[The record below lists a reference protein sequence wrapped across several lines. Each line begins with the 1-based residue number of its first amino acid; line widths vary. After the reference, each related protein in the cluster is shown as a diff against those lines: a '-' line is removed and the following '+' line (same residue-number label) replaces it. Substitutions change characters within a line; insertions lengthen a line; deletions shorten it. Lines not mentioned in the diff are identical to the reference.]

1 MAPISKIIL
10 FLTAVVFF
18 FGQLLR
24 IDLKNFSFPLI
35 DIFIFLLFLINIFDK
50 FKTKNWQIKNKFF
63 LYFLIFAWIS
73 FLINFLIH
81 PIYSLTPIFYL
92 FRLTFLFS
100 FFIFPINPKILSD
113 KFHKVFNLVIFANV
127 IFGLIQY
134 FFWPDFT
141 YFDSLDWDPHLFR
154 LVSTFFDPTFTG
166 LIFLLFLIKI
176 FLDQK
181 IPFRKTLLFTTY
193 LALALTYSRSSL
205 IAFLVSFSFISLK
218 TKKTKIFFIA
228 LIIFLLTIISL
239 PRQAGEGTKLE
250 RTSSIKA
257 KIENYKEGL
266 NIFTKSPIIG
276 HGYNNLSFVRNIS
289 NKNSHANFGFDS
301 SLLTIITTTG
311 IIGFILF
318 ILGIK
323 NEFIQSNLTKKTFW
337 IAILF
342 HSLFANSLL
351 YPWILIFFIFT

>member
-1 MAPISKIIL
+1 MASISKIIL
-10 FLTAVVFF
+10 FLTAIVFF

-24 IDLKNFSFPLI
+24 IDLKNISFPLI
-35 DIFIFLLFLINIFDK
+35 DICIFLLFLINIFDK

-63 LYFLIFAWIS
+63 LYFLVFAWIS

-81 PIYSLTPIFYL
+81 PVYSLTPIFYL
-92 FRLTFLFS
+92 FRLSFLLS
-100 FFIFPINPKILSD
+100 FFIFPINPKFLSD
-113 KFHKVFNLVIFANV
+113 KFHQFFDLIIFSNI

-134 FFWPDFT
+134 FLWPDFT
-141 YFDSLDWDPHLFR
+141 YFDSLNWDPHLFR

-166 LIFLLFLIKI
+166 LIFLLFLIKT

-181 IPFRKTLLFTTY
+181 IPFQKTLLFTTY

-205 IAFLVSFSFISLK
+205 IAFLISFSFISLK
-218 TKKTKIFFIA
+218 KKKPKIFFVT
-228 LIIFLLTIISL
+228 LIIFLLTIVLL

-257 KIENYKEGL
+257 KIENYKEG
-266 NIFTKSPIIG
+266 FGVFVKSPIIG
-276 HGYNNLSFVRNIS
+276 HGYNNLQFVRNVSI
-289 NKNSHANFGFDS
+289 KNSHANSGFDS
-301 SLLTIITTTG
+301 SLLTTLTTTG
-311 IIGFILF
+311 VIGFILF

-351 YPWILIFFIFT
+351 YPWILLFLVFI